1 MWYIKRKKI
10 FKQHNFSLKQI
21 TIIAIKKIT
30 QYKPII
36 EDLGPCVGIWWGQE
50 IGHGYE
56 N

>member
-1 MWYIKRKKI
+1 MWYKKRKNI

-21 TIIAIKKIT
+21 TIIAIKKN
-30 QYKPII
+30 YKIQTHRRRSWT
-36 EDLGPCVGIWWGQE
+36 LCGNLVGQE